1 MNKEIKKKIIISVIA
16 IILGL
21 SILFSIFIF
30 KNVFTEDKI
39 DYATGFSS
47 GLIVVG
53 MIMFI
58 RTIFALSGADKGKEL
73 ANTLQDERLIAINN
87 EASEITLRITILI
100 ASIVSIVL
108 LFLGLEKEGMIAS
121 TFVGISTLIYLV
133 SYFVLS
139 RKK

>member
-1 MNKEIKKKIIISVIA
+1 MNKEIRKKIIISIIA

-21 SILFSIFIF
+21 AILFSTFIF
-30 KNVFTEDKI
+30 KNVFTEDRI

-53 MIMFI
+53 MIIFI
-58 RTIFALSGADKGKEL
+58 RTIFALSGADRGKEL

-87 EASEITLRITILI
+87 EASGTAFKITTLI
-100 ASIVSIVL
+100 ASIASIL
-108 LFLGLEKEGMIAS
+108 LFFLGLEKEGMIAA

>member
-1 MNKEIKKKIIISVIA
+1 MNKEIRKKIIISIIA
-16 IILGL
+16 IILCL
-21 SILFSIFIF
+21 AILFSTFAF
-30 KNVFTEDKI
+30 KNVFTEDRI

-53 MIMFI
+53 MIIFI
-58 RTIFALSGADKGKEL
+58 RTIFALSGADRGKEL

-87 EASEITLRITILI
+87 EASGAAFKITTLI
-100 ASIVSIVL
+100 ASIASIL
-108 LFLGLEKEGMIAS
+108 LFFLGLEKEGMIAA